1 MQRNN
6 IYCSVISNL
15 FLICYVVY
23 LGYFL
28 SKKEPIYFSFL
39 FYVGFSLSLMDV
51 CFFTILQLDIGFF
64 INVFGFFLFLVS
76 FGYISYDIFEKKMPN
91 VLECLSFFF
100 SFFLMTKSLYFQRD
114 YTNNSEPEDIEYE
127 DLGPV

>member
-1 MQRNN
+1 
-6 IYCSVISNL
+6 
-15 FLICYVVY
+15 
-23 LGYFL
+23 
-28 SKKEPIYFSFL
+28 
-39 FYVGFSLSLMDV
+39 MDV